1 MIGLIFGENSDQY
14 VNMIRESHYLKEVEG
29 FSSIGAFIAAAS
41 RKALRCQRLVINCL
55 AVNSEQEFYNLHK
68 FLSENLRNTE
78 VILFGRS
85 FESGDLEV
93 IQSYYT
99 VFTEPIYTDYVLQP
113 QEQANI
119 DLLAKVLCKGSLDD
133 IRLNHSAKKDEK
145 PVVNYTKVAKEEEVV
160 EPAFQYPKPMVAK
173 EGVVKNFSFGG
184 RIFSKKRLTKKERK
198 AVSKLEDE
206 VMALLQ
212 LG

>member
-14 VNMIRESHYLKEVEG
+14 VNMILESHDLKEVEG

-41 RKALRCQRLVINCL
+41 RKSLRCQRLVINCL

-78 VILFGRS
+78 VVLFGRS

-93 IQSYYT
+93 IQAYYT

-145 PVVNYTKVAKEEEVV
+145 PVVNYTEVAKEEEVV
-160 EPAFQYPKPMVAK
+160 EPVFQSPNPMVAK

>member
-14 VNMIRESHYLKEVEG
+14 VNMILESHDLKDVEG

-85 FESGDLEV
+85 FESSDLEV

-133 IRLNHSAKKDEK
+133 IRLHHSAKKDEK
-145 PVVNYTKVAKEEEVV
+145 PVVNYTKVAKEEEVA
-160 EPAFQYPKPMVAK
+160 EPVFQSPKPMVAS
-173 EGVVKNFSFGG
+173 EEVVKNFSFGG